1 MKRAHKKVLGIF
13 GLLIVVVM
21 TCVAIMMP
29 SSKTSAITSV
39 TDTIVVRVV
48 GSAPNVD
55 IRGITN
61 GAIYANPIRD
71 FAVDYENVDD
81 VTVTIEYTNLDGAT
95 ISEVIDRFNPNYEP
109 GTENYSIRSTDYGYG
124 KYVIKVKGAGD
135 ADAYDEDL
143 VMFYYL
149 PIYAEIV
156 EDEENNTYYVDLD
169 YTADDGTP
177 ESEGEVAR
185 IVLNVYDS
193 DGNLVAEL
201 SPITVYPPTT
211 RVEIPIADTDLPS
224 GEYTV
229 EVIAYNADGEQLYE
243 PYILK
248 FYYEVVAVPDTG
260 ALFGNLN
267 ISKTDYLI
275 TGLLIFL
282 SAAGLGIAFVMKNR
296 NSRARL
302 GRKHR

>member
-193 DGNLVAEL
+193 DGIVTHNC
-201 SPITVYPPTT
+201 IPTNYESRNT
-211 RVEIPIADTDLPS
+211 NS
-224 GEYTV
+224 GYR
-229 EVIAYNADGEQLYE
+229 
-243 PYILK
+243 
-248 FYYEVVAVPDTG
+248 F
-260 ALFGNLN
+260 
-267 ISKTDYLI
+267 
-275 TGLLIFL
+275 
-282 SAAGLGIAFVMKNR
+282 AFR
-296 NSRARL
+296 RIYSGSYCL
-302 GRKHR
+302 QC